1 MKVSKGNFV
10 RIDYELRSG
19 DDVIESSKKSGP
31 VEYKHGSGQMLA
43 GLEARLEGLGVG
55 DEKDGVIP
63 AAEAFGTEE
72 TQPKMSIPKESFP
85 KDAVIDKGSRFE
97 AKGPQGTPV
106 TLEVIETEGEQIVAR
121 VVHPLA
127 GKDIAFKVKVVA
139 VRPPPPPVPSP
150 SSAPEPVPESVA
162 DLDLVDAPESKP

>member
-1 MKVSKGNFV
+1 MLRSMKVMNGNFV

-19 DDVIESSKKSGP
+19 DDVIESSKASGP

-55 DEKDGVIP
+55 DERDGVIP

-72 TQPKMSIPKESFP
+72 TQPKMSIPKANFP
-85 KDAVIDKGSRFE
+85 KDAAVDKGSRFE
-97 AKGPQGTPV
+97 AKGPHGVPV
-106 TLEVIETEGEQIVAR
+106 TLEVIETEGDAIVAR

-127 GKDIAFKVKVVA
+127 GKEIAFKVKVLA
-139 VRPPPPPVPSP
+139 VRPPPPPVP
-150 SSAPEPVPESVA
+150 EPPPTE
-162 DLDLVDAPESKP
+162 DIELVDAPESKP